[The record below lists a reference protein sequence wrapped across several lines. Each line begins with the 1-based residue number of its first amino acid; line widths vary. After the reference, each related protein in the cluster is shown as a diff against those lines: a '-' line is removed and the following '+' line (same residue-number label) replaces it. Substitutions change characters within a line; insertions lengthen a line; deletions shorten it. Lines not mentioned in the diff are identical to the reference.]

1 VGGETKKT
9 VGETEISEA
18 RSLFGGS
25 LSATTDLSGEVAGAK
40 VGGGALKSGTTN
52 VSQVVGGVTGGL
64 AVAGA
69 TGLLVCHLIKRR
81 KPQSEEEEAPKR
93 FLPEPLLD
101 EIEVENPLT
110 AANGGFE
117 LEPDGK

>member
-1 VGGETKKT
+1 
-9 VGETEISEA
+9 
-18 RSLFGGS
+18 
-25 LSATTDLSGEVAGAK
+25 
-40 VGGGALKSGTTN
+40 

-69 TGLLVCHLIKRR
+69 TGLLVSHLIKRP

-110 AANGGFE
+110 AANGGF
-117 LEPDGK
+117 DGPA